1 MKFKALILDTPTE
14 LVEQDKKQKAWD
26 EVDIVI
32 TSAYQH
38 KISRSALSVQL
49 TKVINNNKPHLD
61 KASKRLEQLL
71 DLYENNIINN

>member
-1 MKFKALILDTPTE
+1 MDTPRE
-14 LVEQDKKQKAWD
+14 LVEQEKKQKAWG
-26 EVDIVI
+26 EVDTII

-49 TKVINNNKPHLD
+49 LKVINNNKPHLD
-61 KASKRLEQLL
+61 NASNRLEQLL